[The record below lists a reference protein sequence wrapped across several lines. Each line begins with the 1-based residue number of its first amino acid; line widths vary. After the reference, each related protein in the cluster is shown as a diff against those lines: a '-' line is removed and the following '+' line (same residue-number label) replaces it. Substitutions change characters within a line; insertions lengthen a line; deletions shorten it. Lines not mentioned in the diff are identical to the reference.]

1 MIANEPSR
9 TFTNRKALQFLH
21 VDLMT
26 RRPPSSW
33 AGAFSKL
40 AGINE
45 GIRRVGEPAIP
56 RFGYVMLRRA
66 AVGKKRLD

>member
-1 MIANEPSR
+1 MVPQYIRGATPTSSANHRARSQVG
-9 TFTNRKALQFLH
+9 KAPQFLH

-40 AGINE
+40 AGMNE
-45 GIRRVGEPAIP
+45 GIRRLGESGNPTF
-56 RFGYVMLRRA
+56 RLR
-66 AVGKKRLD
+66 L